1 MGQKVN
7 PNGFRIGVNKTWNS
21 TWYADK
27 KDFANFLVEDSK
39 IRNYITS
46 KYASCAI
53 SKVVIER
60 TENRLT
66 VNVYTAKPGMLIG
79 VKGAEIDV
87 IKKALAKTT
96 GRSANTITLNIKEVK
111 RPDNDAVLVA
121 QGIAQQLEKRVSYK
135 RAAKMAIQKV
145 MKQGAKGV
153 KVMVSGRLNGA
164 EIANSEFYLEG
175 SLPLHTLRADIDYGT
190 AEAHTTFGVVGVKVW
205 VYNGNIIKKPSTVKQ
220 EEVTSD
226 VNA

>member
-7 PNGFRIGVNKTWNS
+7 PNGFRIGVNKSWNS

-39 IRNYITS
+39 IRKFINS
-46 KYASCAI
+46 KYESCAI

-79 VKGAEIDV
+79 VKGAEIEV
-87 IKKALAKTT
+87 IKKALSKLT
-96 GRSANTITLNIKEVK
+96 GRQLNAITLNIKEIK
-111 RPDNDAVLVA
+111 RPDNDATLVA
-121 QGIAQQLEKRVSYK
+121 QSIAQQLEKRVSYK
-135 RAAKMAIQKV
+135 RAAKMAVQRV
-145 MKQGAKGV
+145 MKSGAKGV
-153 KVMVSGRLNGA
+153 KVMISGRLNGA
-164 EIANSEFYLEG
+164 EIANSEYYLEG

-190 AEAHTTFGVVGVKVW
+190 YEAHTTFGVVGVKVW
-205 VYNGNIIKKPSTVKQ
+205 VYNGNIIKKPSMKKEGVAK
-220 EEVTSD
+220 D

>member
-27 KDFANFLVEDSK
+27 KDFAKFLVEDSK
-39 IRNYITS
+39 IREYITS
-46 KYASCAI
+46 KYASCSI

-79 VKGAEIDV
+79 VKGAEIEV
-87 IKKALAKTT
+87 IKKALAKLT
-96 GRSANTITLNIKEVK
+96 GRALQTITLNIREVK
-111 RPDNDAVLVA
+111 RPDVDATLVA
-121 QGIAQQLEKRVSYK
+121 QSIALQLEKRVSYK
-135 RAAKMAIQKV
+135 RAAKMALQKV
-145 MKQGAKGV
+145 MKSGAKGV
-153 KVMVSGRLNGA
+153 KIMISGRLNGA
-164 EIANSEFYLEG
+164 EIANSEFYHEG

-205 VYNGNIIKKPSTVKQ
+205 VYNGNIIKKPSITKQ
-220 EEVTSD
+220 EEVTGD

>member
-27 KDFANFLVEDSK
+27 KDFAKFLVEDSK
-39 IRNYITS
+39 IREFICN
-46 KYASCAI
+46 KYAMCSI

-87 IKKALAKTT
+87 IRNSIAKLTGKKA
-96 GRSANTITLNIKEVK
+96 SNITLNIKEVK
-111 RPDNDAVLVA
+111 RPDNDATLVA
-121 QGIAQQLEKRVSYK
+121 QGVAQQLEKRVSYK
-135 RAAKMAIQKV
+135 RCAKMAIQKV
-145 MKQGAKGV
+145 MKSGAQGV
-153 KVMVSGRLNGA
+153 KVMISGRLNGA
-164 EIANSEFYLEG
+164 EIANSEFFHEG
-175 SLPLHTLRADIDYGT
+175 ALPLQTLRADIDYGF

-205 VYNGNIIKKPSTVKQ
+205 VYNGNIIKKPSIKT
-220 EEVTSD
+220 EEVNND